1 MTAASKPESDLVV
14 TRDGVP
20 FKDQAEGLRLFKEAC
35 LGRPQY
41 NERYSR
47 PIQIKL
53 GDLHRIAMSLGAAE
67 DHLMWLEYLSGL
79 ALPTSTT
86 GVRRDVHFARDLV
99 LRLLDDPPPQ
109 MASGSPASGGA
120 VDG

>member
-1 MTAASKPESDLVV
+1 MNKVRDDLPLVV
-14 TRDGVP
+14 TENGVP
-20 FKDQAEGLRLFKEAC
+20 FKDQAEGLAKFKAAC
-35 LGRPQY
+35 LAERPQY

-53 GDLHRIAMSLGAAE
+53 GDLHRLAMSLGAAE

-79 ALPTSTT
+79 TLPTSTT

-109 MASGSPASGGA
+109 QTGGSAANPEANA
-120 VDG
+120 K